1 MTNAVKIKNGAIVLP
16 KYLGARWRNAEIA
29 IREYS
34 GERIVLE
41 RVTAARRQHAL
52 DAFKAAAGILKGR
65 IPDPVA
71 WQRAIRKEW
80 NRKLPNINVHD

>member
-34 GERIVLE
+34 EDRIVLE
-41 RVTAARRQHAL
+41 RVTAARRQQAL
-52 DAFKAAAGILKGR
+52 DALKAAAGILKGK

-80 NRKLPNINVHD
+80 DRKLPSINVHN